1 MYLLAVHPLLQKEV
15 TQMSQRPGPWSQSWC
30 TQRDLSPTH
39 NHLGWDD
46 QVTSSR
52 KGGPRPCLLHPPL
65 PYPCSEIIGR
75 GGPGHSCL
83 ISSNRNT
90 KQHA

>member
-39 NHLGWDD
+39 NHLGWMIR
-46 QVTSSR
+46 Q
-52 KGGPRPCLLHPPL
+52 PL
-65 PYPCSEIIGR
+65 PGKVAP
-75 GGPGHSCL
+75 GPVYCTHPL
-83 ISSNRNT
+83 PTPAVR
-90 KQHA
+90 